1 MQRKVLILFFF
12 FFYICSNCFCGDL
25 ERKFEQIL
33 TSQREYE
40 LKKIKNDPYKMM
52 RFPVV
57 LTDQKIQEMSATKVV
72 STKKVILSSFDKDFY
87 YIAWYYVYDP
97 KVIFR
102 YLYELSDN
110 KLLEHSSVWIQK
122 IELDDS
128 NSNYIFGM
136 MDYRFPGFL
145 HKPNYFGNY
154 YDSNFYFQCEAN
166 RIENTLSYT
175 KDIDTDGNDEIFS
188 LESIHASDLATKF
201 IIYKYVNQE
210 WKEVFEQCYFGWE
223 EFWSD
228 ENYTKEEWYTPKPF
242 PYDFVEYKGKIGLR
256 IISYDKPKDWPTHYH
271 AQFWAYDEETQKYEM
286 LEEIW
291 EAEEYT
297 PPDGLIFVPP
307 IKSFSD

>member
-1 MQRKVLILFFF
+1 
-12 FFYICSNCFCGDL
+12 
-25 ERKFEQIL
+25 
-33 TSQREYE
+33 
-40 LKKIKNDPYKMM
+40 MM
-52 RFPVV
+52 RFPYE

-72 STKKVILSSFDKDFY
+72 STKKVILSSFNKDFY

-97 KVIFR
+97 KVIYS

-110 KLLEHSSVWIQK
+110 KLLEQSSVWIQK
-122 IELDDS
+122 IEFNTDK
-128 NSNYIFGM
+128 SNYIFDM

-166 RIENTLSYT
+166 RIENTLSYI

-188 LESIHASDLATKF
+188 LESIHASDTATNF

-210 WKEVFEQCYFGWE
+210 WKKVLYSAFFCWE

-228 ENYTKEEWYTPKPF
+228 ENYTKEEWFTPKPF
-242 PYDFVEYKGKIGLR
+242 PYDFVKYKGKIGLR
-256 IISYDKPKDWPTHYH
+256 IISYDKPKEWPTHYH
-271 AQFWAYDEETQKYEM
+271 AQFWAYDEKTQKYEM

-291 EAEEYT
+291 EAEEDT
-297 PPDGLIFVPP
+297 PPDGLIFVEA
-307 IKSFSD
+307 KEDLN

>member
-1 MQRKVLILFFF
+1 
-12 FFYICSNCFCGDL
+12 
-25 ERKFEQIL
+25 
-33 TSQREYE
+33 
-40 LKKIKNDPYKMM
+40 MM
-52 RFPVV
+52 RFPYD

-87 YIAWYYVYDP
+87 YIAWYYVYNP
-97 KVIFR
+97 KVIYS
-102 YLYELSDN
+102 YLHELSDN
-110 KLLEHSSVWIQK
+110 KLLEQSSVWIQK
-122 IELDDS
+122 IEFNTDKS
-128 NSNYIFGM
+128 NHIFDM

-145 HKPNYFGNY
+145 HKPNYFSNY

-166 RIENTLSYT
+166 RIENTLSYI
-175 KDIDTDGNDEIFS
+175 KDIDADGNDEIFS
-188 LESIHASDLATKF
+188 LESIHASDTATNF

-210 WKEVFEQCYFGWE
+210 WKKVLYSAFFGWE

-256 IISYDKPKDWPTHYH
+256 IISYDRPKDWPTHYH
-271 AQFWAYDEETQKYEM
+271 AQFWAYDEKTQKYEM

-297 PPDGLIFVPP
+297 PPEGLIFVPP